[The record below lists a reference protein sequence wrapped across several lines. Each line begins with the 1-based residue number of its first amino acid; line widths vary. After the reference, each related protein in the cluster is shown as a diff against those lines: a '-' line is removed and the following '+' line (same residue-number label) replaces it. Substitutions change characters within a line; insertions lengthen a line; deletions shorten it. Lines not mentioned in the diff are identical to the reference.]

1 MNSANISVMPGASEL
16 ARYLLDIPEEKTDAG
31 IVSVEITDDGKKV
44 HRIIGPTGDLFNLFL
59 AGDGDFCLVRC
70 HPGKADKQ
78 VISEHISNTPA
89 EPVVRARTEKI
100 VAALT
105 GYEVELKEW
114 VEVMGIHMGRY
125 LVPVEPAADHVFLYD
140 EDDSGGF
147 EIIKA
152 ERPVSKKEARFIEN
166 DRIAKGNIDDV
177 LSRDLRYT
185 CKLHIIDPKL
195 FNDIMEIPTIADFK
209 SKSALK
215 HLLVM
220 NTWPTEVGINSFN
233 VDNIEI
239 DIDENIIE
247 MNVIADVEDHRALVA
262 AAREAYKGMWQNSDW
277 YPESA
282 AEALWELTLASND
295 NPSPCDMGF
304 EIMEMKAVEPGLNA
318 SGNLSR
324 SELDRDPEP

>member
-16 ARYLLDIPEEKTDAG
+16 ARYLLDIPEEKTNAG

-125 LVPVEPAADHVFLYD
+125 LVPVEPAADHVFYMMRMIQ
-140 EDDSGGF
+140 EDL
-147 EIIKA
+147 K
-152 ERPVSKKEARFIEN
+152 
-166 DRIAKGNIDDV
+166 
-177 LSRDLRYT
+177 LSRR
-185 CKLHIIDPKL
+185 
-195 FNDIMEIPTIADFK
+195 
-209 SKSALK
+209 
-215 HLLVM
+215 
-220 NTWPTEVGINSFN
+220 N
-233 VDNIEI
+233 V
-239 DIDENIIE
+239 
-247 MNVIADVEDHRALVA
+247 
-262 AAREAYKGMWQNSDW
+262 
-277 YPESA
+277 
-282 AEALWELTLASND
+282 
-295 NPSPCDMGF
+295 PSQ
-304 EIMEMKAVEPGLNA
+304 KRRPGLLRMIRLPKA
-318 SGNLSR
+318 I
-324 SELDRDPEP
+324 